1 MAKVDKE
8 HAKAELNAWIRERMP
23 GNVSENDKVF
33 GMFKFC
39 LASFIYDKNSGW
51 MESNTHSSNAIRCSP
66 FWSKEIP
73 YADCVRVAYP
83 WTATKDTP
91 EITGLPV
98 DTLYLAEIKTLLV
111 EIAKL

>member
-51 MESNTHSSNAIRCSP
+51 MESNTHSSNAIRSLIPTVSVSP
-66 FWSKEIP
+66 
-73 YADCVRVAYP
+73 
-83 WTATKDTP
+83 
-91 EITGLPV
+91 
-98 DTLYLAEIKTLLV
+98 TLGPQQKTLLKSP
-111 EIAKL
+111 ASLLTPFTWRKSKHFGWRLQSC